1 MINLKK
7 SLYMLTGLLTV
18 FAACSNS
25 NAEPNPTPTIDPVG
39 NVSVL
44 VTTVYRTKDLTKDAV
59 NFSNKDNLAPTNITI
74 DPATRYQE
82 IDGFGAAITGSTC
95 YNLLKM
101 NAADRKEFLTKTFSP
116 NAYGFSYVRISIGCS
131 DFSLSE
137 YTCCDKEGI
146 DNFALTDEETDLVIP
161 ILKEILA
168 INPSL
173 KIMGSPWTAPKWM
186 KVDNLTD
193 LNPYDSWTG
202 GQLNPAYYATYA
214 AYFVKWIQAFKAQ
227 GIDIYSITPQ
237 NEPLNRGN
245 SASMYMSWEEE
256 RDFIRTA
263 LGPQFVANGIK
274 TKIYVFDHN
283 YNYDN
288 IASQQS
294 YPTNIYADADAA
306 QYIAGAAFHDYG
318 GDRSELLN
326 VHNAN
331 PDKELVFSES
341 SIGTWNSGR
350 DLTKRL
356 VEDMRNIT
364 IGTVNNWCRGA
375 IVWNLMLDND
385 RSPYREGGC
394 STCYGAV
401 DINNRDYKTITLNSH
416 YYIMAHMGAV
426 VKPGAVRIGTSGYT
440 DSNMAYAAFEN
451 TDGTIAFVLAN
462 NNEKSKL
469 ITVTI
474 GEKHFAYEAPGKSVA
489 SFKWAK

>member
-1 MINLKK
+1 M
-7 SLYMLTGLLTV
+7 
-18 FAACSNS
+18 
-25 NAEPNPTPTIDPVG
+25 
-39 NVSVL
+39 
-44 VTTVYRTKDLTKDAV
+44 
-59 NFSNKDNLAPTNITI
+59 
-74 DPATRYQE
+74 
-82 IDGFGAAITGSTC
+82 
-95 YNLLKM
+95 
-101 NAADRKEFLTKTFSP
+101 
-116 NAYGFSYVRISIGCS
+116 
-131 DFSLSE
+131 
-137 YTCCDKEGI
+137 
-146 DNFALTDEETDLVIP
+146 IP

-202 GQLNPAYYATYA
+202 GQLNPDYYAAYA
-214 AYFVKWIQAFKAQ
+214 TYFVKWIQAFKAQ

-326 VHNAN
+326 VHNA
-331 PDKELVFSES
+331 
-341 SIGTWNSGR
+341 
-350 DLTKRL
+350 
-356 VEDMRNIT
+356 
-364 IGTVNNWCRGA
+364 
-375 IVWNLMLDND
+375 D
-385 RSPYREGGC
+385 R
-394 STCYGAV
+394 
-401 DINNRDYKTITLNSH
+401 
-416 YYIMAHMGAV
+416 
-426 VKPGAVRIGTSGYT
+426 
-440 DSNMAYAAFEN
+440 
-451 TDGTIAFVLAN
+451 
-462 NNEKSKL
+462 
-469 ITVTI
+469 
-474 GEKHFAYEAPGKSVA
+474 KSVV
-489 SFKWAK
+489 

>member
-1 MINLKK
+1 M
-7 SLYMLTGLLTV
+7 
-18 FAACSNS
+18 
-25 NAEPNPTPTIDPVG
+25 
-39 NVSVL
+39 
-44 VTTVYRTKDLTKDAV
+44 
-59 NFSNKDNLAPTNITI
+59 
-74 DPATRYQE
+74 
-82 IDGFGAAITGSTC
+82 
-95 YNLLKM
+95 
-101 NAADRKEFLTKTFSP
+101 
-116 NAYGFSYVRISIGCS
+116 
-131 DFSLSE
+131 
-137 YTCCDKEGI
+137 
-146 DNFALTDEETDLVIP
+146 
-161 ILKEILA
+161 
-168 INPSL
+168 
-173 KIMGSPWTAPKWM
+173 
-186 KVDNLTD
+186 
-193 LNPYDSWTG
+193 
-202 GQLNPAYYATYA
+202 
-214 AYFVKWIQAFKAQ
+214 
-227 GIDIYSITPQ
+227 
-237 NEPLNRGN
+237 
-245 SASMYMSWEEE
+245 
-256 RDFIRTA
+256 
-263 LGPQFVANGIK
+263 
-274 TKIYVFDHN
+274 
-283 YNYDN
+283 
-288 IASQQS
+288 
-294 YPTNIYADADAA
+294 
-306 QYIAGAAFHDYG
+306 
-318 GDRSELLN
+318 
-326 VHNAN
+326 
-331 PDKELVFSES
+331 FSES